1 MLVKILLL
9 VFLAVIAAL
18 LLFVLYAKK
27 RLSAKGCALTAVVCA
42 AVLCAVGIYFYVGRG
57 AAEPKPVEKP
67 QTLSAR
73 EEGRRTMDMIM
84 WYDIDT
90 GPTTNGRP
98 QRGWWPLNPQHP
110 TQSR

>member
-42 AVLCAVGIYFYVGRG
+42 ARAVCGWNLFLCR
-57 AAEPKPVEKP
+57 
-67 QTLSAR
+67 
-73 EEGRRTMDMIM
+73 
-84 WYDIDT
+84 
-90 GPTTNGRP
+90 
-98 QRGWWPLNPQHP
+98 QR
-110 TQSR
+110 SC